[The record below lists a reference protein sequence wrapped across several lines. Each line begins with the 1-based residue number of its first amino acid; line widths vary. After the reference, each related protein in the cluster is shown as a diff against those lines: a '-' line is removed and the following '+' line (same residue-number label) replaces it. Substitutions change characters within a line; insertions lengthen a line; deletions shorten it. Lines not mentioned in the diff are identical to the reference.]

1 MIDFQ
6 ILESDADSVFDNE
19 KRYSSS
25 HHHHDDSSEKSA
37 SSKKG
42 PPTKSFVPE
51 SPSMPKIED
60 PAGTP
65 KSPVA
70 SSANTTAGHDNSITS
85 DPSEATTTI
94 SDETT
99 VISLR
104 DPTPVSTPIENQV
117 KSVAEPI
124 IAAAGSAPVEV
135 ECAKH
140 QSIVV
145 NGTTD
150 VDSSKLEATAPVSPT
165 PSIIPEIIEPDVEPS
180 TSASVPNQSEVLR
193 VDSTEVYQILDSVRQ
208 TTGLSHK
215 MSCVALQVILSEL
228 ETIYSTRILHLLE
241 PIAIHLNSSSMLQA
255 PDEFVEHT
263 NDSQRLKVIFA
274 KLSDCKN
281 DSEQRSW
288 MLHEDEAY
296 IIRFLTDLIEILVCI
311 TGSLL
316 ILS

>member
-1 MIDFQ
+1 MFN
-6 ILESDADSVFDNE
+6 NE
-19 KRYSSS
+19 KHYTS
-25 HHHHDDSSEKSA
+25 HADDSSEKSA
-37 SSKKG
+37 SKKG

-60 PAGTP
+60 PGTP

-70 SSANTTAGHDNSITS
+70 SSTNTGHDNSITS

-94 SDETT
+94 SDDMT
-99 VISLR
+99 VISLK
-104 DPTPVSTPIENQV
+104 DPTPAVTPIETKV
-117 KSVAEPI
+117 KTIPET
-124 IAAAGSAPVEV
+124 IAAASEV
-135 ECAKH
+135 ECTTKE
-140 QSIVV
+140 SVN

-150 VDSSKLEATAPVSPT
+150 VESAKLEITAPVSPT
-165 PSIIPEIIEPDVEPS
+165 PSIIPEIIEPDLEPS
-180 TSASVPNQSEVLR
+180 TSASVSNQSEVLR
-193 VDSTEVYQILDSVRQ
+193 VDSTEVYQILDSIRQ

-215 MSCVALQVILSEL
+215 MSCVALQVVLSEL

-241 PIAIHLNSSSMLQA
+241 PIAIHLSNSMLQA

-296 IIRFLTDLIEILVCI
+296 IIRFLTDLIEILV
-311 TGSLL
+311 SRKRY
-316 ILS
+316 